1 MKYNITRNEKQS
13 KPNWKLEILKKTK
26 PNTRNQTKKQQ
37 KTTRETIQA
46 SKTIIRI
53 FKKIRMT
60 SKIT

>member
-37 KTTRETIQA
+37 KQQEKEYKQA
-46 SKTIIRI
+46 KQL
-53 FKKIRMT
+53 
-60 SKIT
+60 